1 MGSGEEP
8 ASVMSPKTIGN
19 FISDPAVEAASRHR
33 AAVASPEAPGER
45 EVSGESVVSATVTMS
60 APVLPRGCTG
70 ETGQC

>member
-33 AAVASPEAPGER
+33 AAVASPEVPGVEGSDGAAR
-45 EVSGESVVSATVTMS
+45 
-60 APVLPRGCTG
+60 
-70 ETGQC
+70 